1 MLSTRAAAANSTN
14 GALRDDGRSRGALPR
29 PRPAARRLPRHV
41 KTCIAAGHPR
51 HIRFAKSLIRDQTIA
66 VSLTGET

>member
-1 MLSTRAAAANSTN
+1 MAPCATTGVPAAHC
-14 GALRDDGRSRGALPR
+14 RD
-29 PRPAARRLPRHV
+29 RPAVRRLPRHV